1 MTHLFYNT
9 PINFRMTSPKF
20 LCQHIDSLSYYLNK
34 LRKAVKNKLAVF
46 NVFSKYIEIYTLEF
60 H

>member
-1 MTHLFYNT
+1 MAHPFNYT
-9 PINFRMTSPKF
+9 PINFRMTCPKF

-46 NVFSKYIEIYTLEF
+46 NVF
-60 H
+60 

>member
-9 PINFRMTSPKF
+9 PINSRMTSPKF

-34 LRKAVKNKLAVF
+34 LCKAVKNKLAVF
-46 NVFSKYIEIYTLEF
+46 NVF
-60 H
+60 